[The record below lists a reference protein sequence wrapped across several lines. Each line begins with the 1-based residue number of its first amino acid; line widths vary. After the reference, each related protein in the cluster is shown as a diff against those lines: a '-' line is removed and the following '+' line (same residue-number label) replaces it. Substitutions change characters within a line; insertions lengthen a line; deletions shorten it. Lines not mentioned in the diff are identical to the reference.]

1 MQLPLL
7 PLPVGIL
14 SDWVPIADANY
25 VRPAHSGEYDV
36 SSKYIAPVRVRYCAD
51 SDTWACDGGGT
62 VWKYAT
68 AWRGC
73 TVPFVD
79 TAL

>member
-14 SDWVPIADANY
+14 ADWVPIADANY
-25 VRPAHSGEYDV
+25 VRPAHSGEYDI
-36 SSKYIAPVRVRYCAD
+36 SPKYLAPERVRYCAD
-51 SDTWACDGGGT
+51 SDTWACDGASII
-62 VWKYAT
+62 WEYAM

>member
-7 PLPVGIL
+7 PLPAGIL

-25 VRPAHSGEYDV
+25 VRPAHSGEYDLG
-36 SSKYIAPVRVRYCAD
+36 SSTLHWRTYYDKTT
-51 SDTWACDGGGT
+51 DTWHGDCGDF
-62 VWKYAT
+62 VWGWAS

>member
-25 VRPAHSGEYDV
+25 VRPAHSGEYDLV
-36 SSKYIAPVRVRYCAD
+36 SSTLHWRTYYDKTT
-51 SDTWACDGGGT
+51 DTWRGDCGDF
-62 VWKYAT
+62 VWGWAS